1 VCAKNAPV
9 VNRLYHLIQ
18 DDSALAK
25 GIKIIGIA
33 CLDNKKKADAYKT
46 NFRVPFP
53 IFTDEKGDIWRAVGM
68 PGTPTMVLTT
78 KSGKV
83 LMSHVGVIEDFDGF
97 VKELKEIHQKQ

>member
-1 VCAKNAPV
+1 
-9 VNRLYHLIQ
+9 LIQ
-18 DDSALAK
+18 DDPALAK
-25 GIKIIGIA
+25 DIKIIGIA

-83 LMSHVGVIEDFDGF
+83 LMSHAGVIEDFDGF
-97 VKELKEIHQKQ
+97 VKELKEIQGKQ

>member
-18 DDSALAK
+18 DDPGLSK
-25 GIKIIGIA
+25 DIKIIGIA
-33 CLDNKKKADAYKT
+33 CLDDKKKADAFKA

-53 IFTDEKGDIWRAVGM
+53 IFTDEKGEIWRKVGM
-68 PGTPTMVLTT
+68 PGTPTTVLTT

-83 LMSHVGVIEDFDGF
+83 LMNHVGVINDFDGF
-97 VKELKEIHQKQ
+97 VKELKDIDAKQ